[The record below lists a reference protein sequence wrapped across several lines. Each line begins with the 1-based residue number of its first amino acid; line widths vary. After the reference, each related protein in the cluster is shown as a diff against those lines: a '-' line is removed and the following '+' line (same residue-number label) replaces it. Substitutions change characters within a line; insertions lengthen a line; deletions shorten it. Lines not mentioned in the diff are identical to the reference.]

1 MQHPRLMIV
10 LVLCAVFS
18 LAACGGEEE
27 ASSPSD
33 TPAAANEPSA
43 DEPAAADQG
52 GGGGGGGSVC
62 ERARSCCTAYVDA
75 VAANTPGVSAATAC
89 AGVQNATGPGADV
102 GCQAAID
109 GWRQSLTAMGTAV
122 PSACQ

>member
-1 MQHPRLMIV
+1 MQHHRLVIV
-10 LVLCAVFS
+10 LAFS
-18 LAACGGEEE
+18 ALFALAACGGEEE
-27 ASSPSD
+27 SSSSE
-33 TPAAANEPSA
+33 TPTAANEPSA
-43 DEPAAADQG
+43 AQPADQG
-52 GGGGGGGSVC
+52 GGGASVC

-75 VAANTPGVSAATAC
+75 VSANTPGVSAATAC

-109 GWRQSLTAMGTAV
+109 GWRQSLQALGTAV